1 MMSQKEK
8 PLVTI
13 VTITF
18 NLIKAGREDYF
29 RQCLESV
36 HNQSYD
42 NIEHIVV
49 DGASTDGTLDI
60 IAQYRSGIAKV
71 ISEPDKGIYDALNKG
86 IRLASGEVIGLLH
99 GDDFYANDKVLESVV
114 DIFKKLNVDSCY
126 GDLLYVN
133 KNDTNKV
140 IRYWKSSPYTPG
152 KFRQGWMPPH
162 PTFFVKREIYQK
174 YGYFNTD
181 FRIAADYELML
192 RLFEK
197 NKISTYYI
205 PEILIKMR
213 LGGASNRSPKNM
225 FIKSS
230 EDYKAWKVNHL
241 DGGLYTIFLKN
252 ITKAPQFFVRKNV
265 SYRFKVLFLNLGGI
279 F

>member
-1 MMSQKEK
+1 MKVS
-8 PLVTI
+8 I
-13 VTITF
+13 ITAVR
-18 NLIKAGREDYF
+18 NEAGTLRD
-29 RQCLESV
+29 CIESV
-36 HNQSYD
+36 QKQTYPA
-42 NIEHIVV
+42 EHIII

-71 ISEPDKGIYDALNKG
+71 ISEPDNGIYDALNKG
-86 IRLASGEVIGLLH
+86 IRLASGDVIGLLH

-114 DIFKKLNVDSCY
+114 DIFKKLHVDSSY

-162 PTFFVKREIYQK
+162 PTFFVKREVYQK

-197 NKISTYYI
+197 HKISTHYI

-265 SYRFKVLFLNLGGI
+265 S
-279 F
+279 